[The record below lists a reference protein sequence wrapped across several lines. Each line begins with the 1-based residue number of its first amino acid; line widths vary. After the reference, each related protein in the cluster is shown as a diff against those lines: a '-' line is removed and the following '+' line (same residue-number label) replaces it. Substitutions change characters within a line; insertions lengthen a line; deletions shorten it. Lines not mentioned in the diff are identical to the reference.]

1 MIIHR
6 PTPSSNPQ
14 NRQPEMIPDSA
25 AKIHIFLKNQIF
37 SGDFFDKII
46 NFEFYAR

>member
-14 NRQPEMIPDSA
+14 NRQPEMISDSA

-37 SGDFFDKII
+37 SGDFF
-46 NFEFYAR
+46 FFFFF